1 MMSPFMVGMSF
12 LVLGIILLLGKWI
25 RVTTPGLQKLF
36 IPSSLIGGFL
46 ALILG
51 PQVLGNVVGWLE
63 HENGIF
69 ALLSSG
75 IFPEDMLT
83 VWAAL
88 PGLFINI
95 IFATLFLGKKL
106 PGIRDIW
113 NIAGP
118 QVAFGQTVAWGQY
131 VFGILITI
139 LILTP
144 FFKIDPV
151 AGALIEIGFEGGHG
165 TAAGMASSFEE
176 VGFPEGADLSIGL
189 ATVGLLFSV
198 ILGILLLNYGVRT
211 GKSAILQNPDEISLK
226 KSEQAGIVD
235 FDARESAGKI
245 TTRPE
250 SIEPL
255 SLHFAY
261 AGVAI
266 GIGYVILQALQLIE
280 ELIWSRST
288 GIYLLEHMPLFPL
301 AMIGGIILELFLDR
315 FDKYKTLDR
324 NLMMRAQGLSLDIL
338 IVSAIATLSL
348 DAISGNLAPFIILSI
363 VGVLWNVIAF
373 LLLGPR
379 MIPSY
384 WFERGIGDFGQSM
397 GMTASGLLLMK
408 IADPDNRS
416 PALESF
422 GYKQLMFEPI
432 VGGGLFTATSV
443 PLIHNFG
450 PAPVLILTA
459 IIMLFWIGMG
469 LLYFGRK

>member
-1 MMSPFMVGMSF
+1 MVGMSF

-25 RVTTPGLQKLF
+25 RVITPNLQKLF

-46 ALILG
+46 ALVLG
-51 PQVLGNVVGWLE
+51 PQVLGNLVRWSGYEGTMLSL
-63 HENGIF
+63 F
-69 ALLSSG
+69 AGG

-88 PGLFINI
+88 PGFFINI

-106 PGIRDIW
+106 PGIREIW
-113 NIAGP
+113 NMAGP

-131 VFGILITI
+131 VFGILMAV

-144 FFKIDPV
+144 FFGMDPV

-165 TAAGMASSFEE
+165 TAAGLASTFKE
-176 VGFPEGADLSIGL
+176 VGFPEGTDLSLGL
-189 ATVGLLFSV
+189 ATIGLLFSV
-198 ILGILLLNYGVRT
+198 IFGIILLNYGAKT
-211 GKSAILQNPDEISLK
+211 GKTVILQNPGEISLE

-235 FDARESAGKI
+235 FDARESAGTI

-261 AGVAI
+261 VGVAI
-266 GIGYVILQALQLIE
+266 GIGYIILQALQLIE
-280 ELIWSRST
+280 ELTWGRIT
-288 GIYLLEHMPLFPL
+288 GVYLLEHIPLFPL

-315 FDKYKTLDR
+315 YDKYKTLDR
-324 NLMMRAQGLSLDIL
+324 NLMMRIQGLSLDIL

-348 DAISGNLAPFIILSI
+348 DAIGGNLAPFIILSI
-363 VGVLWNVIAF
+363 VGIVWNVAAF
-373 LLLGPR
+373 LFLGPR

-408 IADPDNRS
+408 IADPDNKS

-432 VGGGLFTATSV
+432 VGGGLFTAISV
-443 PLIHNFG
+443 PLIFNFG
-450 PAPVLILTA
+450 PIPVLTLTTVV
-459 IIMLFWIGMG
+459 MFFWVGMG

>member
-1 MMSPFMVGMSF
+1 MSPSMVGMSF
-12 LVLGIILLLGKWI
+12 IVLGILLLLGKWV
-25 RVTTPGLQKLF
+25 RVVTPYLQRLL

-46 ALILG
+46 ALVLG
-51 PQVLGNVVGWLE
+51 PQVLSNLVEWSEYEDTTL
-63 HENGIF
+63 
-69 ALLSSG
+69 ALLSGG
-75 IFPEDMLT
+75 IFPEDML
-83 VWAAL
+83 VIWAAL

-106 PGIRDIW
+106 PGIREIW

-131 VFGILITI
+131 VFGILIAI

-144 FFKIDPV
+144 FFGIDPM

-165 TAAGMASSFEE
+165 TAAGLASTFEE
-176 VGFPEGADLSIGL
+176 VGFPEGADLSLGF
-189 ATVGLLFSV
+189 ATIGLLFSV
-198 ILGILLLNYGVRT
+198 IFGIVLLNYGVRT
-211 GKSAILQNPDEISLK
+211 GKTIVLQNPGEISLK

-235 FDARESAGKI
+235 FDSRESAGKI
-245 TTRPE
+245 TTKPE

-261 AGVAI
+261 VGVAI
-266 GIGYVILQALQLIE
+266 GIGYFILQVLQLIE
-280 ELIWSRST
+280 ELTWGRIT
-288 GIYLLEHMPLFPL
+288 GIYLLENMPLFPL
-301 AMIGGIILELFLDR
+301 AMIGGIILELFLDK

-324 NLMMRAQGLSLDIL
+324 NLMMRIQGLSLDIL

-348 DAISGNLAPFIILSI
+348 NVIGNNLGPFIILSI
-363 VGVLWNVIAF
+363 VGILWNVAAF
-373 LLLGPR
+373 LFLGPR

-408 IADPDNRS
+408 IADPDNKS

-432 VGGGLFTATSV
+432 VGGGLFTAISV
-443 PLIHNFG
+443 PLIFNFG
-450 PAPVLILTA
+450 PIPVLILTT
-459 IIMLFWIGMG
+459 IVMFLWVGMG

>member
-1 MMSPFMVGMSF
+1 MMSPSMVGMSF
-12 LVLGIILLLGKWI
+12 LILGIILLIGKWI
-25 RVTTPGLQKLF
+25 RVITPGLQKLF

-51 PQVLGNVVGWLE
+51 PQVLGNLVEWLGY
-63 HENGIF
+63 ENGIF
-69 ALLSSG
+69 ALLSGG

-106 PGIRDIW
+106 PGIREIW

-118 QVAFGQTVAWGQY
+118 QVAFGQSVAWGQY

-144 FFKIDPV
+144 LFEIDPV

-165 TAAGMASSFEE
+165 TAAGMASTFEE

-211 GKSAILQNPDEISLK
+211 GKSVILLNPDEISLK

-261 AGVAI
+261 VGVAI

-280 ELIWSRST
+280 ELAWGRTT

-301 AMIGGIILELFLDR
+301 AMIGGIILEIFLDR

-324 NLMMRAQGLSLDIL
+324 NLMMRIQGFSLDVL

-348 DAISGNLAPFIILSI
+348 EAISGNLAPFIILSI

-373 LLLGPR
+373 LLLAPR

-408 IADPDNRS
+408 IADPNNRS

-443 PLIHNFG
+443 PLIYNFG
-450 PAPVLILTA
+450 PTPVLILTA
-459 IIMLFWIGMG
+459 IVMLFWVGMG